1 MIQSKAWN
9 WDVSNSPYWQEAA
22 SEVYPLI
29 YRWKN
34 QNLKKF
40 LDLGC
45 GVGRHALLFAAN
57 GFDVTAVDL
66 STDGIAKL
74 NESAINANLKIA
86 STIADMIN
94 LPYSNNSFDCL
105 IAYHAIYHTDDEGI
119 KKVISEIKRVLTKNG
134 EAFITF
140 NSQKTSSFSDPNN
153 KQLSLNTII
162 KTQGNEA
169 GIPHYYATKE
179 NIEQLL
185 SDFEIINFN
194 HKEEYLQNEYLGN
207 TDYISAH
214 FNVLVKKK

>member
-9 WDVSNSPYWQEAA
+9 WNISNSLYWQEAA

-34 QNLKKF
+34 QNLNKF

-57 GFDVTAVDL
+57 GFDVTASDL
-66 STDGIAKL
+66 SADGIVKL
-74 NESAINANLKIA
+74 NESANKANLKIVTA
-86 STIADMIN
+86 VADMVN
-94 LPYSNNSFDCL
+94 LPYTDASFDCL

-119 KKVISEIKRVLTKNG
+119 KKVISEIKRILSKNG

-140 NSQKTSSFSDPNN
+140 NSQSNSAFSDPNN
-153 KQLSLNTII
+153 KHLSDNTIV
-162 KTQGNEA
+162 KTAGHEA
-169 GIPHYYATKE
+169 GIPHYYTTK
-179 NIEQLL
+179 NDIESLL
-185 SDFEIINFN
+185 SDFEFVEFSQ
-194 HKEEYLQNEYLGN
+194 KEYLSNPNYV
-207 TDYISAH
+207 SAH